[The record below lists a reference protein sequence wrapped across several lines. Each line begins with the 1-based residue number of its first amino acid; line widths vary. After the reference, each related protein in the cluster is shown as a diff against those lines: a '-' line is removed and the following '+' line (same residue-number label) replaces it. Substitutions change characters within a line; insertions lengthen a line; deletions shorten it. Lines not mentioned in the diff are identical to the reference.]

1 MNKVIKEW
9 AEGMA
14 NLNLYSNTFKIIG
27 LKQNSLAFPGFPW
40 LPWGI
45 YWFPEFF
52 RSYRSVW
59 TLVKSSAL
67 ANSLSTFLIFAGWWS
82 ARHKLLTKYD
92 LNHSLSIMFWT
103 LIRPFLDGLI
113 LSLVWY
119 SCYRLRLCIT
129 IVIYRLRA
137 WLNIVI
143 YNCYSSCYFCSFIVF
158 AYSKKKK
165 TGFFLSLWEGLVEFM
180 ADPPTCEI
188 FFNLLFSLR

>member
-1 MNKVIKEW
+1 MQFSQCFYIFPQLSWKLKPKQGVPPMNKMIKEW

-27 LKQNSLAFPGFPW
+27 LKQNSLGFPGFPW

-52 RSYRSVW
+52 TSYGSVW

-82 ARHKLLTKYD
+82 ARHKLLTKYH
-92 LNHSLSIMFWT
+92 LNHSLSIIFWT

-113 LSLVWY
+113 LLLIWY
-119 SCYRLRLCIT
+119 SSHRLRLCIT

-137 WLNIVI
+137 WRNIVI
-143 YNCYSSCYFCSFIVF
+143 YN
-158 AYSKKKK
+158 
-165 TGFFLSLWEGLVEFM
+165 
-180 ADPPTCEI
+180 
-188 FFNLLFSLR
+188 